1 MPISE
6 ANTPFLDRIYK
17 QPPNHATVA
26 QRQAN
31 LVEMGLTERNE
42 GGRTRRFRFEEP
54 TDKRPARLA
63 DNLDKIGELWQEW
76 ECGIA
81 GGMPA
86 KSFRDDT
93 KRLCSSD
100 KKKFSR
106 RKPIYQLLESVIVY
120 KKCVPAEAFRLVES
134 HLGKHKMGKLAKLIR
149 DHVSGGTMP
158 PALFVRSCQF
168 GLKQCTPPSRSS
180 RRPDPGCYT
189 P

>member
-1 MPISE
+1 MIAVPAISE
-6 ANTPFLDRIYK
+6 DNTPFLDRICK

-81 GGMPA
+81 GDTPA

-106 RKPIYQLLESVIVY
+106 RKPIHQLLESWTVH
-120 KKCVPAEAFRLVES
+120 KRCVPAEASGLTET
-134 HLGKHKMGKLAKLIR
+134 HLGKLKMGQMAKLIGE
-149 DHVSGGTMP
+149 HVEGGTMP
-158 PALFVRSCQF
+158 PCFVCEELQV
-168 GLKQCTPPSRSS
+168 
-180 RRPDPGCYT
+180 
-189 P
+189 